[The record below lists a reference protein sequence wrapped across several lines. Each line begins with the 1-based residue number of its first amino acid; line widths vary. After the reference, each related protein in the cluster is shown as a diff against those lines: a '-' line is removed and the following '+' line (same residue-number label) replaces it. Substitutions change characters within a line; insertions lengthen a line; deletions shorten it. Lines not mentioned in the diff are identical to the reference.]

1 MIEVVKVSKQHIPT
15 IRALAQEYWPV
26 AFVSILSASQIAYM
40 MEMMYSHSSLEGQ
53 MNKGHQFAIASK
65 NNEKVGYMSYETDCE
80 GMGKTKIHKLYIS
93 PHYQRM
99 GVGKAMVDFVTEQAL
114 QANNSALFLN
124 VNKHNNK
131 AIGFYKKHHFVLT
144 KEEEIDIGDGFIMDD
159 YVFELPLTQQ

>member
-1 MIEVVKVSKQHIPT
+1 MIEVVKVNKQHIPT

-99 GVGKAMVDFVTEQAL
+99 GVGKAMVDFVSQQAL
-114 QANNSALFLN
+114 LANNSALFLN
-124 VNKHNNK
+124 VNKYNNK
-131 AIGFYKKHHFVLT
+131 AISFYNKHQFQLV

-159 YVFELPLTQQ
+159 YVFELALTQH